1 MLLKEYEYLV
11 VVPGTDAYQDYLA
24 LRHEVFC
31 EELKRIPSSGRG
43 AGGLAVETDAFDVH
57 SVHVLCRSVRTGESM
72 ACSRLILPGPKGLNV
87 SSRYEI
93 ACLGDIPHERVGE
106 IGRLTLSPRLRRS
119 RSSMSVAGGDG
130 FVDDTAVGESPKAAR
145 RDGSAVAC
153 GLYREIFRQM
163 GQYGITHCFAAMEPA
178 LARLLKRLGFPFVE
192 AGPLKTDVQPAR
204 QPYLIGVQAAR
215 AVMAG
220 RNASLYDF
228 MTGADDVVQSGGAVP
243 SEIDTVRA
251 EPVAD
256 DYRGL
261 PTGFR

>member
-11 VVPGTDAYQDYLA
+11 VSPRTEAYQDYLA
-24 LRHEVFC
+24 LRYEVFC
-31 EELKRIPSSGRG
+31 EELKRIPSRG
-43 AGGLAVETDAFDVH
+43 HVAGGHPVETDEFDVH

-87 SSRYEI
+87 SSRYTI
-93 ACLGDIPHERVGE
+93 SCLGDIPHDKVGE

-119 RSSMSVAGGDG
+119 RSSTSVVGGEG
-130 FVDDTAVGESPKAAR
+130 FVEDTADGEVPKAAR
-145 RDGSAVAC
+145 RDGSTVAF

-163 GQYGITHCFAAMEPA
+163 GQYGITHCFAAMEPS

-204 QPYLIGVQAAR
+204 QPYLIGVQTAR

-220 RNASLYDF
+220 RNASLYGF
-228 MTGADDVVQSGGAVP
+228 MTGADDVVQSAVG
-243 SEIDTVRA
+243 VRA
-251 EPVAD
+251 HADAVHAESVAD
-256 DYRGL
+256 E
-261 PTGFR
+261 FRLSRPELR